1 MTQYLLTRIG
11 FIGLVEQ
18 TDGSTRK
25 IIFRGTYKDAQQ
37 FHKELLKQQHGNR
50 SLVAVPEHT

>member
-1 MTQYLLTRIG
+1 MTQYLLTRVG
-11 FIGLVEQ
+11 PIGLVEQ
-18 TDGSTRK
+18 TDGFARK
-25 IIFRGTYKDAQQ
+25 IIFRGNYKDAQQ